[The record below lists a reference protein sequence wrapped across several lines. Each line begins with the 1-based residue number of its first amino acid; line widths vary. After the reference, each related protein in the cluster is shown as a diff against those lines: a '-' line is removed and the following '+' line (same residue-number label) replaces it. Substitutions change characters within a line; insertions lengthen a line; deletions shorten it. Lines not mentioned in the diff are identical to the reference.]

1 MSSASA
7 RPQPA
12 ECVTQIA
19 WASHSPRA
27 AALSPSSGKPSG
39 VNDIRPLKARAIS
52 TSRSAGS
59 IRPASARAEAKS
71 SAVKASSAG
80 RSGSARR
87 GSWR

>member
-19 WASHSPRA
+19 WASQRLRA

-39 VNDIRPLKARAIS
+39 VNDISPLNARVS
-52 TSRSAGS
+52 SMSRSAGS
-59 IRPASARAEAKS
+59 RRPASARAVAKS
-71 SAVKASSAG
+71 SGVNGSSAG

>member
-12 ECVTQIA
+12 EWVTQIA

-39 VNDIRPLKARAIS
+39 VNDIRPLKARAS
-52 TSRSAGS
+52 ATSRSAGS
-59 IRPASARAEAKS
+59 SRPASSRAEAKS

-80 RSGSARR
+80 RAGSASR